1 MANATDNILV
11 DGIGQDGRRF
21 HLPVDGGSTIYEG
34 TLVAQLVATGM
45 LVAATT
51 SGAGPAIGKATHKS
65 DNSAGADGAKRCL
78 IETDRVYRLT
88 NGSSTNAFTEA
99 HAIGSVAYASD
110 DHTVYNNDAGGT
122 LKRAGLFDGLEA
134 DGKVRVLVSSAERAN
149 SYGYLPIPLTAFREV
164 TSAGAVGAIA
174 AIGGVLASD
183 TTPVLGAA
191 ATSEAM
197 QIVWAAGNAD
207 IIQASISLP
216 GDFSGAFDVLL
227 ELQVLTD
234 NAGGGGIEA
243 ATFTVNSSFD
253 NGAQVVDTATD
264 GTPAVTVHK
273 VTATIAAAD
282 VADAPSFVNIQ
293 LVPGTHA
300 NDPIHLLAARLVFR
314 RAST

>member
-1 MANATDNILV
+1 MVRLPIGTSDFAQLRHDGYHFV
-11 DGIGQDGRRF
+11 DKSGFIIEIIRSPARVVSLPRPRRF
-21 HLPVDGGSTIYEG
+21 GK
-34 TLVAQLVATGM
+34 TLNLSM
-45 LVAATT
+45 LRYWL
-51 SGAGPAIGKATHKS
+51 
-65 DNSAGADGAKRCL
+65 DRDAD
-78 IETDRVYRLT
+78 
-88 NGSSTNAFTEA
+88 
-99 HAIGSVAYASD
+99 
-110 DHTVYNNDAGGT
+110 
-122 LKRAGLFDGLEA
+122 AGLFDGLEA

-243 ATFTVNSSFD
+243 ATFTVNSSWD

-300 NDPIHLLAARLVFR
+300 NDPIHLLSARLVFR